1 MLVVVA
7 VLFDSALLA
16 GVSLPQGHHYQGAQS
31 GGANQALQPT
41 ALLGEWAFASG
52 QYLSANMTTRGEIMA
67 YILTN
72 PGVYMREVSV
82 DLGLSMGVVQYH
94 IWVLSKGGEIEEC
107 RVGKYRR
114 FFGAAKY
121 DEVERRVISLMR
133 QATAGKI
140 LVMLSD
146 GLPMTHKK
154 LAELL
159 GVTSQA
165 VTWQMKRLRNVGI
178 VECSGF
184 QGQVK
189 KAYRLVDGVAQRVR
203 MSAGPL
209 PRVVQLQILDSE

>member
-1 MLVVVA
+1 
-7 VLFDSALLA
+7 
-16 GVSLPQGHHYQGAQS
+16 
-31 GGANQALQPT
+31 
-41 ALLGEWAFASG
+41 
-52 QYLSANMTTRGEIMA
+52 MA